1 MGRYVNSGRYAYF
14 FLVKVRIGMV
24 IWVGT
29 FIRNFRVGTY
39 EQDLLCFNEEKDK
52 GPGEFLRPR
61 PHLQKIKR
69 RN

>member
-29 FIRNFRVGTY
+29 FIRNFRVG
-39 EQDLLCFNEEKDK
+39 NPSKPIKDSLEVFVSESGISSTVDK
-52 GPGEFLRPR
+52 S
-61 PHLQKIKR
+61 K
-69 RN
+69 

>member
-29 FIRNFRVGTY
+29 FIRNFRVP
-39 EQDLLCFNEEKDK
+39 FM
-52 GPGEFLRPR
+52 FLEIEIRYF
-61 PHLQKIKR
+61 I
-69 RN
+69 